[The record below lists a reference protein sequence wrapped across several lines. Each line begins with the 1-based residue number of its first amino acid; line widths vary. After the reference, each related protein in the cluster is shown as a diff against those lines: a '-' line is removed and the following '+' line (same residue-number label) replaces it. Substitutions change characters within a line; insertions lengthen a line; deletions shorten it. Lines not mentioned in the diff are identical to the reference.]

1 MKLFDYIY
9 YRWFRIYAKADS
21 QPDLYASGIVTAYQT
36 LTIIN
41 LVTITWVIQGY
52 DPPSHKYIYPL
63 TIFFFII
70 NYFRYERG
78 FDISKL
84 DELWMAE
91 PTDKKQLRFIF
102 LVGYLCVVFF
112 APIIYGIA
120 TH

>member
-41 LVTITWVIQGY
+41 LVSITWVIQGY

-63 TIFFFII
+63 TIFFFIT

-78 FDISKL
+78 FDIAKL
-84 DELWMAE
+84 DEMWMTE
-91 PTDKKQLRFIF
+91 PTDKKKLRFIF

-112 APIIYGIA
+112 VPIIYGIA